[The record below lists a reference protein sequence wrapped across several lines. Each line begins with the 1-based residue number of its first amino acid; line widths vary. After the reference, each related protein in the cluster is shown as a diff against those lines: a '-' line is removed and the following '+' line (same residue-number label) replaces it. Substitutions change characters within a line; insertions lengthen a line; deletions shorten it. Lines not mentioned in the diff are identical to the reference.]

1 MGLCG
6 LSWGS
11 LWNTETS
18 SGSYGGTEISLVQ
31 STPVSVRDL
40 QCCLNL
46 YHLIISFHLLRKS
59 DWQALLAFHFFSSR
73 GEVCYMIH
81 HKKCREENN
90 EILFTACNK
99 WFIHTVMENILN
111 QLRLNTTG
119 SCWGTLFINMICTS
133 IWLLHPAS
141 NLHYAVL
148 YQALIGSSVGTLT
161 VYFPLPSK
169 VKQWKIM
176 FLGWYFYPIFI
187 PLRKDY
193 RNNC

>member
-11 LWNTETS
+11 LGNTEAPSVWRYRNLT
-18 SGSYGGTEISLVQ
+18 G
-31 STPVSVRDL
+31 PVHSCFLRDL
-40 QCCLNL
+40 ESCLNL
-46 YHLIISFHLLRKS
+46 YHLIVSFHHLGKS
-59 DWQALLAFHFFSSR
+59 DWHALLAFFSSR

-81 HKKCREENN
+81 HRKCREENN

-99 WFIHTVMENILN
+99 WFIHTVMENILK

-133 IWLLHPAS
+133 IWLPHPAS
-141 NLHYAVL
+141 NFHYAVL

-176 FLGWYFYPIFI
+176 F
-187 PLRKDY
+187 
-193 RNNC
+193 